1 MTAGAESLGR
11 RLQKGKQWVQETLG
25 RRRSSQKQGQSEPKT
40 SLTYR
45 DERKP
50 KNLRSSVGVLELHE
64 QQLQRT
70 PLSPSSVGAEHLL
83 KEDQVSALA
92 AVEAFGPTLDP

>member
-1 MTAGAESLGR
+1 MTAGAESLER
-11 RLQKGKQWVQETLG
+11 RLQKWKQWVQETQG
-25 RRRSSQKQGQSEPKT
+25 RRRSSQKQGRSEPKT
-40 SLTYR
+40 SPTNK
-45 DERKP
+45 DERQP
-50 KNLRSSVGVLELHE
+50 KNGDSAGVLELHE